1 MIQEFV
7 KFPRGR
13 LARRGASQ
21 VAPCLLLIEPHDKS
35 RIAQRSRLCQEFPDP
50 VMVLRGST
58 GGREQLLQSLA
69 PFPAQGAKRVDYRER
84 ALPVREVLTALV
96 APDVLRVVYELL
108 GYTETRTE
116 GCVCFDCGG
125 IFGR

>member
-1 MIQEFV
+1 M

-69 PFPAQGAKRVDYRER
+69 LFPAQG
-84 ALPVREVLTALV
+84 
-96 APDVLRVVYELL
+96 
-108 GYTETRTE
+108 G
-116 GCVCFDCGG
+116 
-125 IFGR
+125 

>member
-1 MIQEFV
+1 
-7 KFPRGR
+7 
-13 LARRGASQ
+13 
-21 VAPCLLLIEPHDKS
+21 
-35 RIAQRSRLCQEFPDP
+35 
-50 VMVLRGST
+50 MVLRGST

-69 PFPAQGAKRVDYRER
+69 PFPRRVQSAWTTGS